1 MPTPL
6 AIGDYVL
13 VVYGSRVF
21 FKAQLGITRCYYR
34 VVQPGAETYESLPHT
49 LYDNIKVQMKA
60 WLPGIATFQGCQVT
74 RQVRNAAG
82 VVVGS
87 AGPFLYQEASPG
99 LSGATTLPLQNSALV
114 RYVSGALPDIAP
126 PLGPSKGRS
135 FVPFIAV
142 ENYDAVNAILNPAG
156 QGKLWSVLSRLGPS
170 VVIGAKNLN
179 LAMVLRRT
187 WKAVPPSKTRLF
199 AGFSE
204 VTAAAALKSI
214 GTQRRRGDFG
224 KINAA
229 FGGPQ

>member
-1 MPTPL
+1 MATPL
-6 AIGDYVL
+6 AIGDYLL
-13 VVYGSRVF
+13 VTYGSRVF
-21 FKAQLGITRCYYR
+21 YKAQLGLTRCYYR
-34 VVQPGAETYESLPHT
+34 VVTPGTETYESLPHT
-49 LYDNIKVQMKA
+49 LYDNMKVQMRG
-60 WLPGIATFQGCQVT
+60 WLPSIATFQGCQVT
-74 RQVRNAAG
+74 RENRNAAG
-82 VVVGS
+82 VFIGKV
-87 AGPFLYQEASPG
+87 GPFIYNEVSSG
-99 LSGATTLPLQNSALV
+99 LSGATTIPLQNSAVV
-114 RYVSGALPDIAP
+114 RYASGALPAIVP

-135 FVPFIAV
+135 YVPFIAI

-156 QGKLWSVLSRLGPS
+156 VGKLWSVISRLGPS
-170 VVIGAKNLN
+170 VVIGNKGLN

-204 VTAAAALKSI
+204 VTVATALKTI